1 MESDSSESDS
11 KSALDV
17 EKKLKQKA
25 RELVE
30 RSKNPG
36 DELEQY
42 PSDARSMEKY
52 LDEDRYEEVTMYL
65 SDLARYEDGG
75 VVAFCNW
82 LAENCPNMLYGNHT
96 MWIMMEEDGISEE
109 KIREIY
115 LKVGYDISNQE
126 KETVIDLNSLTSGGS
141 DSEEGVGMVGIII
154 AILVIVAINVILY
167 FQYVESFAE
176 VYETGFEISQDKYVT
191 YAVFASSETHDCE
204 DDWVAIQEKGRLIFN
219 AELNKTVQNWRWNEV
234 IPNCDSLYNSHGW
247 VFVGTVALED
257 GSVYRVNASD
267 SSTEVALLGA
277 PSLRNYILDVPAII
291 TVPIF
296 NFMLFIVL
304 LGIFNGVKSTRN

>member
-1 MESDSSESDS
+1 M
-11 KSALDV
+11 
-17 EKKLKQKA
+17 
-25 RELVE
+25 
-30 RSKNPG
+30 
-36 DELEQY
+36 
-42 PSDARSMEKY
+42 
-52 LDEDRYEEVTMYL
+52 
-65 SDLARYEDGG
+65 
-75 VVAFCNW
+75 
-82 LAENCPNMLYGNHT
+82 
-96 MWIMMEEDGISEE
+96 
-109 KIREIY
+109 
-115 LKVGYDISNQE
+115 
-126 KETVIDLNSLTSGGS
+126 
-141 DSEEGVGMVGIII
+141 
-154 AILVIVAINVILY
+154 
-167 FQYVESFAE
+167 
-176 VYETGFEISQDKYVT
+176 T